1 MHGGLGSLRCGASP
15 WSTRELRSSRV
26 SEVSEAFVG
35 APRELG
41 HRALGA
47 QACLSPGT
55 AGLGVQQ
62 RGRRTSW
69 TSQTTPLFPT
79 PCLAGGWVCRPA
91 PTLAQS
97 PQVGQLQGARAGD
110 SLLSC
115 VSWTGGTRVA
125 ADHLTR
131 GTSSGLTQGFQGR
144 AALGCFNRTLRPRP
158 RSPGRLCRR
167 ARVCGRPAPP
177 RTRLPGDQGVAS
189 SSHPSRGWA
198 LLPHSLWPP
207 GGLCGLSQRARGQ
220 RGAVQEPSR

>member
-1 MHGGLGSLRCGASP
+1 MQDAQRGLGSLRRGASL
-15 WSTRELRSSRV
+15 WSTRELRSSKV

-35 APRELG
+35 APREPG

-62 RGRRTSW
+62 RGRCMSR

-79 PCLAGGWVCRPA
+79 PCLAGGWVCRPG

-97 PQVGQLQGARAGD
+97 PQVGQLQGARAGG

-115 VSWTGGTRVA
+115 VSWTGGTWVA

-131 GTSSGLTQGFQGR
+131 GTSSGLTQGLQGR
-144 AALGCFNRTLRPRP
+144 AALGCFNHSLRPRP
-158 RSPGRLCRR
+158 RSPEGRTSVGGQPLH
-167 ARVCGRPAPP
+167 ARG
-177 RTRLPGDQGVAS
+177 LPET
-189 SSHPSRGWA
+189 RGWHPPA
-198 LLPHSLWPP
+198 IPP
-207 GGLCGLSQRARGQ
+207 GAGPCCPTAHGLL
-220 RGAVQEPSR
+220 GAFVA